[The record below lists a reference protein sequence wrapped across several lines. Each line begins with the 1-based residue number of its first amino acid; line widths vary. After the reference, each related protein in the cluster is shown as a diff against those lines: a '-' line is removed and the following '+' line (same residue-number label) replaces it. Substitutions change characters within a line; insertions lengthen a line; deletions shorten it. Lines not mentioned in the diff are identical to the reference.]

1 MKRGQHQI
9 IIGGMVLGA
18 IILAGLLSLIW
29 TPADPL
35 AMAINQRMQ
44 MPSAGAW
51 LGTDHFG
58 RDILAR
64 LMAAT
69 PLTLSVAFIGVSI
82 GFIGGVPLG
91 LAAALTRY
99 PLIGQILMRGGDVFF
114 AFPILIMAMLITA
127 GFGGGAWVAILAIGF
142 FNIPVF
148 LRVTRAGALGQSHC
162 TYIQSARLA
171 GKSDMRIAIEHIF
184 PNIAPLLI
192 LQASIQFSLGVLAEA
207 GLSYLGLGASPTTP
221 SWGRMLADSQTL
233 MGLAPHMAIAPG
245 VVIVVTVLAIN
256 IIAEGLRQRLDPHQK
271 RLLGRGQAWR

>member
-1 MKRGQHQI
+1 MKRGQSQI

-18 IILAGLLSLIW
+18 IIFGGLLSLIW

-35 AMAINQRMQ
+35 AMAIDQRMQ
-44 MPSAGAW
+44 MPSESAW

-82 GFIGGVPLG
+82 GLVGGVPLG
-91 LAAALTRY
+91 LIATLTPR
-99 PLIGQILMRGGDVFF
+99 PLIRQILMRGGDVFF

-127 GFGGGAWVAILAIGF
+127 GFGGGAWVAILAIGL

-148 LRVTRAGALGQSHC
+148 LRVTRAGALEQSHR

-171 GKSDMRIAIEHIF
+171 GKSTARIAIEHIL

-245 VVIVVTVLAIN
+245 VVIVVTVIAIN
-256 IIAEGLRQRLDPHQK
+256 IIAEGLRQRLDPRQAK
-271 RLLGRGQAWR
+271 LLGRGQAWR

>member
-1 MKRGQHQI
+1 MKRGQSQI
-9 IIGGMVLGA
+9 IIGGVVLGA

-44 MPSAGAW
+44 MPSANAW

-91 LAAALTRY
+91 LIAALTPR

-171 GKSDMRIAIEHIF
+171 GKSDARIAIEHIF

-233 MGLAPHMAIAPG
+233 MGLAPHLAIAPG

-256 IIAEGLRQRLDPHQK
+256 LIAEGLRQRLDPRQQN
-271 RLLGRGQAWR
+271 LLGRGQAWR

>member
-1 MKRGQHQI
+1 MKRGQYQI
-9 IIGGMVLGA
+9 IIGGMVLGV
-18 IILAGLLSLIW
+18 IILTGLLSLIW

-69 PLTLSVAFIGVSI
+69 PLTLAVAFIGVSI

-91 LAAALTRY
+91 LIAALTPR
-99 PLIGQILMRGGDVFF
+99 PLIGQIFMRGGDVFF

-171 GKSDMRIAIEHIF
+171 GKSDARIAIEHIF

-233 MGLAPHMAIAPG
+233 MGLAPHLAIAPG

-256 IIAEGLRQRLDPHQK
+256 LIAEGLRQRLDPRQQN
-271 RLLGRGQAWR
+271 LLGRGQAWR

>member
-1 MKRGQHQI
+1 
-9 IIGGMVLGA
+9 
-18 IILAGLLSLIW
+18 
-29 TPADPL
+29 
-35 AMAINQRMQ
+35 
-44 MPSAGAW
+44 
-51 LGTDHFG
+51 
-58 RDILAR
+58 
-64 LMAAT
+64 
-69 PLTLSVAFIGVSI
+69 
-82 GFIGGVPLG
+82 
-91 LAAALTRY
+91 
-99 PLIGQILMRGGDVFF
+99 MRGGDVFF

-256 IIAEGLRQRLDPHQK
+256 LIAEGLRQRLDPRQQN
-271 RLLGRGQAWR
+271 LLGRGQAWR

>member
-1 MKRGQHQI
+1 MKRGQSQI
-9 IIGGMVLGA
+9 IIGGIVLGA

-35 AMAINQRMQ
+35 AMAIDQRMQ
-44 MPSAGAW
+44 IPSAHAW

-91 LAAALTRY
+91 LIAALTRH

-171 GKSDMRIAIEHIF
+171 GKSDARIAIEHIF

-233 MGLAPHMAIAPG
+233 MGLAPHLAIAPG

-256 IIAEGLRQRLDPHQK
+256 LIAEGLRQRLDPRQQN
-271 RLLGRGQAWR
+271 LLGRGQAWR

>member
-1 MKRGQHQI
+1 MKRGQSQI
-9 IIGGMVLGA
+9 IIGGIVLGA

-69 PLTLSVAFIGVSI
+69 PLTLAVAFIGVSI

-99 PLIGQILMRGGDVFF
+99 PLIGQVLMRGGDVFF

-233 MGLAPHMAIAPG
+233 MGLAPHLAIAPG

-256 IIAEGLRQRLDPHQK
+256 LIAEGLRQRLDPHQK
-271 RLLGRGQAWR
+271 RLLGRGQA

>member
-9 IIGGMVLGA
+9 IIGGTLLGA
-18 IILAGLLSLIW
+18 IILTGLLSLIW

-35 AMAINQRMQ
+35 AMAIDQRMQ
-44 MPSAGAW
+44 MPSANAW

-91 LAAALTRY
+91 LIAALTRR
-99 PLIGQILMRGGDVFF
+99 PLIGQVLMRGGDVFF

-171 GKSDMRIAIEHIF
+171 GKSDARIAIEHIF

-233 MGLAPHMAIAPG
+233 MGLAPHLAIAPG

-256 IIAEGLRQRLDPHQK
+256 LIAEGLRQRLDPRQQN
-271 RLLGRGQAWR
+271 LLGRGQAWR

>member
-9 IIGGMVLGA
+9 IIGGIVLGA

-35 AMAINQRMQ
+35 AMAIDQRMQ
-44 MPSAGAW
+44 MPSADAW
-51 LGTDHFG
+51 LGTDQFG

-91 LAAALTRY
+91 LAAALTPR
-99 PLIGQILMRGGDVFF
+99 PLIGQVLMRGGDVFF

-127 GFGGGAWVAILAIGF
+127 GFGGGAWVAICAIGA

-148 LRVTRAGALGQSHC
+148 LRVTRAGALEQSHR

-171 GKSDMRIAIEHIF
+171 GKSTARIAIEHIF

-233 MGLAPHMAIAPG
+233 MGLAPHTAIAPG
-245 VVIVVTVLAIN
+245 VVIVVTVIAIN
-256 IIAEGLRQRLDPHQK
+256 VIAEGLRQRLDPRQA
-271 RLLGRGQAWR
+271 RLIGRGQAWR

>member
-1 MKRGQHQI
+1 MKRGQSQI

-44 MPSAGAW
+44 MPSANAW

-91 LAAALTRY
+91 LIAALTPR
-99 PLIGQILMRGGDVFF
+99 PLIGQVLMRGGDVFF

-171 GKSDMRIAIEHIF
+171 GKSDARIAIEHIF

-233 MGLAPHMAIAPG
+233 MGLAPHLAIAPG

-256 IIAEGLRQRLDPHQK
+256 LIAEGLRQRLDPRQQN
-271 RLLGRGQAWR
+271 LLGRGQAWR

>member
-9 IIGGMVLGA
+9 IIGGTLLGV
-18 IILAGLLSLIW
+18 IILTGLLSLIW

-35 AMAINQRMQ
+35 AMAIDQRMQ

-91 LAAALTRY
+91 LIAALTPR
-99 PLIGQILMRGGDVFF
+99 PLIGQVLMRGGDVFF

-171 GKSDMRIAIEHIF
+171 GKSDARIAIEHIF

-233 MGLAPHMAIAPG
+233 MGLAPHLAIAPG

-256 IIAEGLRQRLDPHQK
+256 LIAEGLRQRLDPRQQN
-271 RLLGRGQAWR
+271 LLGRGQAWR

>member
-1 MKRGQHQI
+1 MKRGQYQI
-9 IIGGMVLGA
+9 IIGGTLLGV
-18 IILAGLLSLIW
+18 IILTGLLSLIW

-35 AMAINQRMQ
+35 AMAIDQRMQ

-91 LAAALTRY
+91 LIAALTRH
-99 PLIGQILMRGGDVFF
+99 PLIGQVLMRGGDVFF

-233 MGLAPHMAIAPG
+233 MGLAPHLAIAPG

-256 IIAEGLRQRLDPHQK
+256 LIAEGLRQRLDPRQQN
-271 RLLGRGQAWR
+271 LLGRGQAWR

>member
-1 MKRGQHQI
+1 MKRGQSQI
-9 IIGGMVLGA
+9 IIGGVVLGA

-91 LAAALTRY
+91 LTAALTPR

-171 GKSDMRIAIEHIF
+171 GKSTARIAIEHIF

-233 MGLAPHMAIAPG
+233 MGLAPHLAIAPG

-256 IIAEGLRQRLDPHQK
+256 LIAEGLRQRLDPRQQN
-271 RLLGRGQAWR
+271 LLGRGQAWR

>member
-1 MKRGQHQI
+1 MKRGQSQI
-9 IIGGMVLGA
+9 IIGGVVLGA

-35 AMAINQRMQ
+35 AMAIGQRMQ
-44 MPSAGAW
+44 MPSAHAW

-91 LAAALTRY
+91 LAAALTPH
-99 PLIGQILMRGGDVFF
+99 PLIGQVLMRGGDVFF

-233 MGLAPHMAIAPG
+233 MGLAPHLAIAPG

-256 IIAEGLRQRLDPHQK
+256 LIAEGLRQRLDPRQQN
-271 RLLGRGQAWR
+271 LLGRGQAWR

>member
-1 MKRGQHQI
+1 MKRGQYQI
-9 IIGGMVLGA
+9 IIGGIVLGA
-18 IILAGLLSLIW
+18 IILTGLLSLIW

-91 LAAALTRY
+91 LIAALTRR
-99 PLIGQILMRGGDVFF
+99 PLIGQVLMRGGDVFF

-148 LRVTRAGALGQSHC
+148 LRVTRAGVLGQSHC

-171 GKSDMRIAIEHIF
+171 GKSDARIAIEHIF

-233 MGLAPHMAIAPG
+233 MGLAPHLAIAPG

-256 IIAEGLRQRLDPHQK
+256 LIAEGLRQRLDPRQQN
-271 RLLGRGQAWR
+271 LLGRGQAWR

>member
-1 MKRGQHQI
+1 MKRGQSQI
-9 IIGGMVLGA
+9 IIGGTLLGV
-18 IILAGLLSLIW
+18 IILTGLLSLIW

-44 MPSAGAW
+44 MPSANAW

-91 LAAALTRY
+91 LAAALTRH

-207 GLSYLGLGASPTTP
+207 GLSYLGLGVSPTTP

-233 MGLAPHMAIAPG
+233 MGLAPHLAIAPG

-256 IIAEGLRQRLDPHQK
+256 LIAEGLRQRLDPRQQN
-271 RLLGRGQAWR
+271 LLGRGQAWR

>member
-1 MKRGQHQI
+1 MKRGQYQI
-9 IIGGMVLGA
+9 IIGGMVLGV
-18 IILAGLLSLIW
+18 IILTGLLSLIW

-35 AMAINQRMQ
+35 AMAIDQRMQ

-91 LAAALTRY
+91 LIAALTPR
-99 PLIGQILMRGGDVFF
+99 PLIGQVLMRGGDVFF

-171 GKSDMRIAIEHIF
+171 GKSDARIAIEHIF

-233 MGLAPHMAIAPG
+233 MGLAPHLAIAPG

-256 IIAEGLRQRLDPHQK
+256 LIAEGLRQRLDPRQQN
-271 RLLGRGQAWR
+271 LLGRGQAWR

>member
-1 MKRGQHQI
+1 MKRGQSQI
-9 IIGGMVLGA
+9 IIGGMVLGV
-18 IILAGLLSLIW
+18 IILTGLLSLIW

-91 LAAALTRY
+91 LIAALTPR
-99 PLIGQILMRGGDVFF
+99 PLIGQVLMRGGDVFF

-148 LRVTRAGALGQSHC
+148 LRVTRAGTLGQSHC

-171 GKSDMRIAIEHIF
+171 GKSDARIAIEHIF

-192 LQASIQFSLGVLAEA
+192 LQASIQCSLGVLAEA

-233 MGLAPHMAIAPG
+233 MGLAPHLAIAPG

-256 IIAEGLRQRLDPHQK
+256 LIAEGLRQRLDPRQQN
-271 RLLGRGQAWR
+271 LLGRGQAWR

>member
-1 MKRGQHQI
+1 MKRGQSQI
-9 IIGGMVLGA
+9 IIGGIVLGA

-69 PLTLSVAFIGVSI
+69 PLTLAVAFIGVSI

-99 PLIGQILMRGGDVFF
+99 PLIGQVLMRGGDVFF

-148 LRVTRAGALGQSHC
+148 LRVTRAGALEQSHR

-233 MGLAPHMAIAPG
+233 MGLAPHLAIAPG

-256 IIAEGLRQRLDPHQK
+256 LIAEGLRQRLDPHQK
-271 RLLGRGQAWR
+271 RLLGRGQA

>member
-1 MKRGQHQI
+1 MKRGQSQI
-9 IIGGMVLGA
+9 IIGGTLLGV

-35 AMAINQRMQ
+35 AMAIDQRMQ

-91 LAAALTRY
+91 LIAALTPR

-233 MGLAPHMAIAPG
+233 MGLAPHLAIAPG

-256 IIAEGLRQRLDPHQK
+256 LIAEGLRQRLDPRQQN
-271 RLLGRGQAWR
+271 LLGRGQAWR